1 MVLLIRY
8 LTNNY
13 MAINKNLT
21 DEQVNENVQAMRD
34 QGANESHIRSY
45 LSAADKNNLYKPQL
59 TPQEVEAEADTNL
72 GTGFKPSFES
82 QSTDS
87 LGSSALKTVGNVPKS
102 LFTLGKDVVT
112 AVANPIDTAKAL
124 GTAIKG
130 AGGKVGEAA
139 LEETNVGQ
147 SILGKMNEFRA
158 NRGIEALPTNEDG
171 VIQAAETP
179 EVQVANAVGTY
190 FEDRYGSLENA
201 KESFVE
207 DPAGVLADIASV
219 VTGAG
224 ATVRA
229 TGQAGKIST
238 IADAGSAITRAGQ
251 ALEPTN
257 VIGKA
262 ITAPVRAAGNS
273 APGRMIGE
281 SLATPTTIVQGQVVK
296 ALDLT
301 QGDLQRISATTGN
314 DVTEFI
320 TRNNLLKD
328 TPEEIAFALDDV
340 KANTM
345 ALVRNEVSA
354 VDTVYKAAEVPR
366 LQDGMRVILQGVDKV
381 TGLEDEAAEIRR
393 LLQQDDYSLSDV
405 QRAKELIDANSSIYS
420 RMGDVRSSSQAKGL
434 DNVRKDL
441 RAFIEDEVSKA
452 TDGATD
458 IKKLNNDVSTSK
470 AISDA
475 IEARAT
481 RGQTRASGNV
491 FNGILGFTA
500 ASAFSPEVGLAVFV
514 GKKLSETPSFR
525 IALARTLNATP
536 AQDVKR
542 ISEAMVSN
550 NLTPEVRASI
560 SQIVETA
567 KTNMAPIESAS
578 QVVDETNQTIQ
589 SQPQ

>member
-1 MVLLIRY
+1 
-8 LTNNY
+8 

-139 LEETNVGQ
+139 LEETNIGQ

-314 DVTEFI
+314 DVTDFI

>member
-1 MVLLIRY
+1 
-8 LTNNY
+8 

-139 LEETNVGQ
+139 LEETNIGQ

>member
-1 MVLLIRY
+1 
-8 LTNNY
+8 

-112 AVANPIDTAKAL
+112 AVANPIDTTKAV
-124 GTAIKG
+124 GTLIKG
-130 AGGKVGEAA
+130 VGGKVGEAA
-139 LEETNVGQ
+139 LEKTKPGQ
-147 SILGKMNEFRA
+147 AILNKMNESRVA
-158 NRGIEALPTNEDG
+158 RGIAPLPTNEQG

-179 EVQVANAVGTY
+179 EIQVANAVGAY
-190 FEDRYGSLENA
+190 FEDRYGSFDNA

>member
-1 MVLLIRY
+1 
-8 LTNNY
+8 
-13 MAINKNLT
+13 
-21 DEQVNENVQAMRD
+21 
-34 QGANESHIRSY
+34 
-45 LSAADKNNLYKPQL
+45 
-59 TPQEVEAEADTNL
+59 
-72 GTGFKPSFES
+72 
-82 QSTDS
+82 
-87 LGSSALKTVGNVPKS
+87 
-102 LFTLGKDVVT
+102 
-112 AVANPIDTAKAL
+112 
-124 GTAIKG
+124 
-130 AGGKVGEAA
+130 
-139 LEETNVGQ
+139 
-147 SILGKMNEFRA
+147 
-158 NRGIEALPTNEDG
+158 
-171 VIQAAETP
+171 
-179 EVQVANAVGTY
+179 
-190 FEDRYGSLENA
+190 
-201 KESFVE
+201 
-207 DPAGVLADIASV
+207 LADIASV

>member
-1 MVLLIRY
+1 
-8 LTNNY
+8 
-13 MAINKNLT
+13 MAINNKLT
-21 DEQVNENVQAMRD
+21 DQQVQQNVDAIRK
-34 QGANESHIRSY
+34 QGGNESQIRSY
-45 LSAADKNNLYKPQL
+45 LNSAGKNNLYQPQF
-59 TPQEVEAEADTNL
+59 TAEEVTAPADRNL
-72 GTGFKPSFES
+72 GTGFNPSFES
-82 QSTDS
+82 KADDS
-87 LGSSALKTVGNVPKS
+87 VLISAAKTVGNVPKS
-102 LFTLGKDVVT
+102 IFTLGKDIVT
-112 AVANPIDTAKAL
+112 AVANPIDTAKAV
-124 GTAIKG
+124 GTLIKG
-130 AGGKVGEAA
+130 VGGKVGEAA
-139 LEETNVGQ
+139 LEKTKPGQ
-147 SILGKMNEFRA
+147 AILNKMNESRVA
-158 NRGIEALPTNEDG
+158 RGIAPLPTNEQG

-179 EVQVANAVGTY
+179 EIQVANAVGAY
-190 FEDRYGSLENA
+190 FEDRYGSFDNA

-207 DPAGVLADIASV
+207 DPAGVLADLASV
-219 VTGAG
+219 ISGGGA
-224 ATVRA
+224 AIRA
-229 TGQAGKIST
+229 TGQAGRINS
-238 IADAGSAITRAGQ
+238 IANAGSAITRAGQ
-251 ALEPTN
+251 ALEPTT

-262 ITAPVRAAGNS
+262 ITAPIRAVGNS

-381 TGLEDEAAEIRR
+381 TGLEDEAGEIRR

-405 QRAKELIDANSSIYS
+405 QRAKELVDANSSIYS

-434 DNVRKDL
+434 DNIRTDL
-441 RAFIEDEVSKA
+441 RSCIEDEVSKA
-452 TDGATD
+452 TNGATD

-470 AISDA
+470 SISDA

-491 FNGILGFTA
+491 FNAILGMTA
-500 ASAFSPEVGLAVFV
+500 ATAFSPEVGLAVFV

-525 IALARTLNATP
+525 ISLARTLSATP

-560 SQIVETA
+560 SQIVETT
-567 KTNMAPIESAS
+567 KTNMAPIESAA

-589 SQPQ
+589 SQSQ

>member
-1 MVLLIRY
+1 
-8 LTNNY
+8 
-13 MAINKNLT
+13 MAINNKLT
-21 DEQVNENVQAMRD
+21 DQQVQQNVDAIRQ
-34 QGANESHIRSY
+34 QGGNESQIRSY
-45 LSAADKNNLYKPQL
+45 LNSAGKNNLYQPQF
-59 TPQEVEAEADTNL
+59 TAEEVTAPADRNL
-72 GTGFKPSFES
+72 GTGFNPSFES
-82 QSTDS
+82 KADDS
-87 LGSSALKTVGNVPKS
+87 VLNSAAKTVGNVPKS
-102 LFTLGKDVVT
+102 IFTLGKDVVT
-112 AVANPIDTAKAL
+112 AVANPIDTAKAV
-124 GTAIKG
+124 GTLIKG
-130 AGGKVGEAA
+130 VGGKVGEAA
-139 LEETNVGQ
+139 LEKTGAGQ

-158 NRGIEALPTNEDG
+158 SQGIAPLPTNEDG
-171 VIQAAETP
+171 VIQAADTP
-179 EVQVANAVGTY
+179 EIQVANAVGSY
-190 FEDRYGSLENA
+190 FDDRYGSLENA

-207 DPAGVLADIASV
+207 DPAGVLADLASV
-219 VTGAG
+219 VSGGG

-229 TGQAGKIST
+229 TGQAGRINS
-238 IADAGSAITRAGQ
+238 IANAGSAISRAGQ
-251 ALEPTN
+251 ALEPTT

-262 ITAPVRAAGNS
+262 ITAPIRAVGNS

-381 TGLEDEAAEIRR
+381 TGLEDEAGEIRR

-441 RAFIEDEVSKA
+441 RVFIEDEVSKA
-452 TDGATD
+452 TNGATD
-458 IKKLNNDVSTSK
+458 IRKLNNDVSTSK

-491 FNGILGFTA
+491 FNAILGMTTA
-500 ASAFSPEVGLAVFV
+500 TAFSPEVGLAVFV

-525 IALARTLNATP
+525 ISLARTLSATP

-560 SQIVETA
+560 SQIVESA

-589 SQPQ
+589 SQSQ